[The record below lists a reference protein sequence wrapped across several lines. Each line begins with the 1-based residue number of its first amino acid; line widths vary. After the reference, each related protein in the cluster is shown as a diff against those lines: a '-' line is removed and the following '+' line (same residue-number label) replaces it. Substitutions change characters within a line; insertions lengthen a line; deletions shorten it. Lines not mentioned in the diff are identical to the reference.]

1 MAGVL
6 GKFLE
11 YIGIEENG
19 ADDEVYEDVNY
30 EDESRDNN
38 VVNFGNRAKKNV
50 QSESNVVSLPNAAQ
64 LKMIVYHP
72 VSYEDTQ
79 NIIDNLKSRKPV
91 IVNMEE
97 LDLDCAQRI
106 LDFMAGAIYAL
117 NGTIYKISRRHHL
130 IRPTGRRTCC
140 GGRNFSR
147 GTAAYE
153 QRRNHKQNLHARL
166 LGLRC
171 GGSGQLS

>member
-79 NIIDNLKSRKPV
+79 NIIDNLKSRKLSTWKSWILTAHSVFWTSWP
-91 IVNMEE
+91 
-97 LDLDCAQRI
+97 AQYTRSTAP
-106 LDFMAGAIYAL
+106 F
-117 NGTIYKISRRHHL
+117 TKS
-130 IRPTGRRTCC
+130 P
-140 GGRNFSR
+140 
-147 GTAAYE
+147 AAY
-153 QRRNHKQNLHARL
+153 
-166 LGLRC
+166 
-171 GGSGQLS
+171 SS

>member
-64 LKMIVYHP
+64 LKL
-72 VSYEDTQ
+72 S
-79 NIIDNLKSRKPV
+79 
-91 IVNMEE
+91 
-97 LDLDCAQRI
+97 
-106 LDFMAGAIYAL
+106 
-117 NGTIYKISRRHHL
+117 L
-130 IRPTGRRTCC
+130 I
-140 GGRNFSR
+140 
-147 GTAAYE
+147 
-153 QRRNHKQNLHARL
+153 HI
-166 LGLRC
+166 
-171 GGSGQLS
+171 